1 MLSPRLPTFRSQA
14 PRALCWVLAAGMAA
28 ALPAA
33 AQARATGYDGAW
45 TVLIITQA
53 GNCDRGYSFPVFI
66 AGGRVTSS
74 SAAHISGAVGRGGTV
89 TVRVSQGGSYAIGS
103 GRLGATMGAG
113 RWRGRGSS
121 GVCSGRWQATRS

>member
-1 MLSPRLPTFRSQA
+1 MLSLRLPTFRSHA
-14 PRALCWVLAAGMAA
+14 PRPLCWMLAAGIAA

-33 AQARATGYDGAW
+33 AQVRATGYDGAW

-53 GNCDRGYSFPVFI
+53 GNCDQGYSFPVFI
-66 AGGRVTSS
+66 TGGRVTSS
-74 SAAHISGAVGRGGTV
+74 SAAHISGAVGRGGAV

-103 GRLGATMGAG
+103 GRLGATTGAG

-121 GVCSGRWQATRS
+121 GVCSGRWQAMRS